1 MTTTEAQPR
10 KIRLL
15 RVFRV
20 ITATFLYCWKDAGRL
35 FLLTWFA
42 CALAS
47 VSRVVLD
54 WLVYSWPPLLPAW
67 TQSLHFDPPTWLTP
81 LFLAPWVAMGW
92 AFVLNEMYEEDARRG
107 IVKTRVRELGWLRF
121 ELGRTVLIAAAILAV
136 VYLLEGATRWAQFEI
151 LYAIA
156 SVSDFEGGTRWA
168 QFEILYVSD
177 RSERALALWAGLL
190 TAVRVAVMIVVF
202 TWCYPLAGLVLQTG
216 TFSFARVREILRGN
230 WLRVALIF
238 LLLSVVLRGIDLL
251 VAPLTGWLIG
261 TLTHSTTWTFGAAI
275 IRFVIDFPLQML
287 WIVAWAVTVGIILHT
302 LNPPSATA
310 GRAGEGTAA

>member
-20 ITATFLYCWKDAGRL
+20 ITATFQYCWKDGRRL
-35 FLLTWFA
+35 ILLTWFA

-54 WLVYSWPPLLPAW
+54 WLVYSWPPILPDWMQA
-67 TQSLHFDPPTWLTP
+67 LHFDPPTWLTP

-92 AFVLNEMYEEDARRG
+92 AFVLNEMFEEDARRG

-121 ELGRTVLIAAAILAV
+121 ELSRSVLVAAAILAV
-136 VYLLEGATRWAQFEI
+136 VYLLEGATRSAQFEI

-156 SVSDFEGGTRWA
+156 SASNPSDST
-168 QFEILYVSD
+168 LK
-177 RSERALALWAGLL
+177 LWAGLL
-190 TAVRVAVMIVVF
+190 TAIRVGLMIVVF
-202 TWCYPLAGLVLQTG
+202 TVCYPLAGLVLQTG
-216 TFSFARVREILRGN
+216 RFSFGRVAQILRGN

-238 LLLSVVLRGIDLL
+238 LLLSVVLRGIDLI
-251 VAPLTGWLIG
+251 VAPVTGWLIG
-261 TLTHSTTWTFGAAI
+261 KLTSSTTWTLGAAVV
-275 IRFVIDFPLQML
+275 RFVIDFPLQML

-302 LNPPSATA
+302 LDPGAAARQRADDESA
-310 GRAGEGTAA
+310 G

>member
-1 MTTTEAQPR
+1 MTTTEMQPR

-20 ITATFLYCWKDAGRL
+20 ITATFQYCWKNAGRL
-35 FLLTWFA
+35 FVITWFA

-54 WLVYSWPPLLPAW
+54 WLVYSWPPMLPAW

-92 AFVLNEMYEEDARRG
+92 AFVLNEMFEEDARRG
-107 IVKTRVRELGWLRF
+107 VVKTRARELGWIRF

-156 SVSDFEGGTRWA
+156 SASDP
-168 QFEILYVSD
+168 SD
-177 RSERALALWAGLL
+177 RTLTLWAGLL
-190 TAVRVAVMIVVF
+190 TAVRVALMIVVF
-202 TWCYPLAGLVLQTG
+202 TWCFPLAGLVLQTG
-216 TFSFARVREILRGN
+216 TFSFARVRETLRGN

-251 VAPLTGWLIG
+251 VAPLTNWLIG
-261 TLTHSTTWTFGAAI
+261 SLTNSTTWTFTAAV

-287 WIVAWAVTVGIILHT
+287 WIVAWAVTVGIVLHT
-302 LNPPSATA
+302 LDPRAATT
-310 GRAGEGTAA
+310 GRHGEETAV

>member
-10 KIRLL
+10 KLRLL

-20 ITATFLYCWKDAGRL
+20 ITATFQYCWKDAKRL

-92 AFVLNEMYEEDARRG
+92 AFVFSEMFEEDARRG
-107 IVKTRVRELGWLRF
+107 IVKTRTRELGWLRF
-121 ELGRTVLIAAAILAV
+121 ELGRTVLIAAAVLAV

-156 SVSDFEGGTRWA
+156 AASDP
-168 QFEILYVSD
+168 SD
-177 RSERALALWAGLL
+177 RALAMWAGLL
-190 TAVRVAVMIVVF
+190 TAVRVGLMIVIF
-202 TWCYPLAGLVLQTG
+202 TCCYPLAGLVLETG

-261 TLTHSTTWTFGAAI
+261 ALTHSTTWTFGAAI

-287 WIVAWAVTVGIILHT
+287 WIVAWAVTVGIVLHT
-302 LNPPSATA
+302 LNPPAA
-310 GRAGEGTAA
+310 AERAGAGTTA

>member
-15 RVFRV
+15 RVLRV
-20 ITATFLYCWKDAGRL
+20 ITATFQYCWKDARQL

-47 VSRVVLD
+47 ASRVVLD
-54 WLVYSWPPLLPAW
+54 WLVYSWPPLLPDW
-67 TQSLHFDPPTWLTP
+67 TQALDFDPPTWLTP

-92 AFVLNEMYEEDARRG
+92 AFVLNEMFEEDARRG
-107 IVKTRVRELGWLRF
+107 VVKTRGREHGWLRF
-121 ELGRTVLIAAAILAV
+121 EFGRTVLIAAAILAV

-156 SVSDFEGGTRWA
+156 SASDP
-168 QFEILYVSD
+168 
-177 RSERALALWAGLL
+177 SERALAMWAGLL
-190 TAVRVAVMIVVF
+190 TAVRVGLMIVVF

-216 TFSFARVREILRGN
+216 TFSFARVAQILRGN

-251 VAPLTGWLIG
+251 VAPATGWLIG
-261 TLTHSTTWTFGAAI
+261 ALTHSTTWTFGAAV
-275 IRFVIDFPLQML
+275 IRFVIDFPLQIL
-287 WIVAWAVTVGIILHT
+287 WIVAWAVTVGIVLHT
-302 LNPPSATA
+302 LDPDATA
-310 GRAGEGTAA
+310 RQRADVGTTA

>member
-1 MTTTEAQPR
+1 MTAIEAQPR

-15 RVFRV
+15 RIFRV
-20 ITATFLYCWKDAGRL
+20 ITATFHYCWKDAGRL

-54 WLVYSWPPLLPAW
+54 WLVYSWPPLLPDW

-92 AFVLNEMYEEDARRG
+92 AFVFNEMFEEDARRG
-107 IVKTRVRELGWLRF
+107 VVKTSARELGWLRF
-121 ELGRTVLIAAAILAV
+121 ELSRPVLIAAAVLAV
-136 VYLLEGATRWAQFEI
+136 VYLIEGATRWAQFEI

-156 SVSDFEGGTRWA
+156 AASDP
-168 QFEILYVSD
+168 SD
-177 RSERALALWAGLL
+177 RSLTLWAGLL
-190 TAVRVAVMIVVF
+190 TAVRVGLMIVVF
-202 TWCYPLAGLVLQTG
+202 TLCYPLAGLVLQTG
-216 TFSFARVREILRGN
+216 TFSLTRVAQVLRGN

-261 TLTHSTTWTFGAAI
+261 TLTHSTTWTFGAAV
-275 IRFVIDFPLQML
+275 IRFVVDFPLQML
-287 WIVAWAVTVGIILHT
+287 WIVAWAVTVGIVLHT
-302 LNPPSATA
+302 LNPDAAA
-310 GRAGEGTAA
+310 GRATGGGTAA